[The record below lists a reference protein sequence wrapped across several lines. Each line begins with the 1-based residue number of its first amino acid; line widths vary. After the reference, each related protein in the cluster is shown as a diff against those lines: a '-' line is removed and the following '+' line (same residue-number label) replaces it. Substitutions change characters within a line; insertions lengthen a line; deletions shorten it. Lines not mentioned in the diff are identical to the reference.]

1 MTSENQHDGKE
12 LSVIICTY
20 NRSHL
25 LEGCIEALGRQLVEA
40 NAELVVV
47 DDGSRDETQ
56 DVIDPSAVPIVG
68 GGWVDNRGLN
78 AARNEGLRLASA
90 PVVLYFDDDQIP
102 PAGYLKHVVRAL
114 GPDLDGIGGPLR
126 DKGGGLH
133 TCKKCSLGD
142 STLGDEARMVD
153 RLIGGN
159 MALRVS
165 AFKGAGL
172 FDERLSGRG
181 DETEWFKRASDLRFY
196 YDPDLW
202 VWHRRDS
209 FSVRD
214 LCSYAY
220 RQGKAAPVLESIVG
234 SSRRP
239 RGRGAMRVLGHAVRH
254 RCSHGLEL
262 FCRELGALSVRI
274 RS

>member
-1 MTSENQHDGKE
+1 
-12 LSVIICTY
+12 
-20 NRSHL
+20 
-25 LEGCIEALGRQLVEA
+25 
-40 NAELVVV
+40 
-47 DDGSRDETQ
+47 
-56 DVIDPSAVPIVG
+56 
-68 GGWVDNRGLN
+68 
-78 AARNEGLRLASA
+78 
-90 PVVLYFDDDQIP
+90 VLFFDDDQIP
-102 PAGYLKHVVRAL
+102 PDDYLAKVVRSLHA
-114 GPDLDGIGGPLR
+114 DYDGVGGPLS

-165 AFKGAGL
+165 AFKDAGF

-220 RQGKAAPVLESIVG
+220 RQGKATPVFESITGVG
-234 SSRRP
+234 PS
-239 RGRGAMRVLGHAVRH
+239 GRVQRAARYGAHALLH

-262 FCRELGALSVRI
+262 FCREMGALSVRV